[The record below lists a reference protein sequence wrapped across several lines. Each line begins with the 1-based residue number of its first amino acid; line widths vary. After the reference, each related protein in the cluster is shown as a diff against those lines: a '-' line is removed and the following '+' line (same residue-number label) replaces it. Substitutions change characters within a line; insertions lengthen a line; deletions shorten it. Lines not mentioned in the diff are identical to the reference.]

1 MTMRVREFAVDLRTP
16 LSTAADDIERREGF
30 LVAVDVTGET
40 GVGEATPLPGWTESL
55 EDCRDAL
62 AGLTE
67 GDAEGAAAG
76 DPKSALEDGALADA
90 PAARHAVSL
99 AVADAR
105 ARAAGRPLAASLAT
119 DPHTSLPVNATLGD
133 DDPEAT
139 VEAAETAVE
148 SGYDC
153 LKLKVGARDPTDDV
167 ARLRAVRE
175 AVGPGVALRADA
187 NAAWDRWTADRF
199 LNAVEASGL
208 DLDYLEQPLPADE
221 LDGHAVLR
229 RLHDTPIA
237 LDESLS
243 AVPPERTIASNAAD
257 VLVCKPMALGGPD
270 RVRDLAARAR
280 DAGVAVV
287 VTTTIDA
294 VVARLGALHVA
305 ASLPGDRAHGLATA
319 SLLDADL
326 AADPAPVRE
335 GRMRVPESPGLGI
348 DADAL
353 FR

>member
-1 MTMRVREFAVDLRTP
+1 MRVREFAVDLRTP
-16 LSTAADDIERREGF
+16 LSTAAGDIERREGF
-30 LVAVDVTGET
+30 LVAVDVAGET

-55 EDCRDAL
+55 ADCRDAL
-62 AGLTE
+62 AGLAEDDAT
-67 GDAEGAAAG
+67 GDA
-76 DPKSALEDGALADA
+76 DPEPALEDGALADA

-105 ARAAGRPLAASLAT
+105 ARAAGRPLAAALDT

-133 DDPEAT
+133 DSPGAT
-139 VEAAETAVE
+139 VEAAEAAVA

-175 AVGPGVALRADA
+175 AVGPDVALRADA

-199 LNAVEASGL
+199 LNAVEELAL

-243 AVPPERTIASNAAD
+243 AVPAGRAIASNAAD

-280 DAGVAVV
+280 DAGVDVV

-319 SLLDADL
+319 SLLDSDL
-326 AADPAPVRE
+326 AADPAPVRD
-335 GRMRVPESPGLGI
+335 GRMRVPDAPGLGI
-348 DADAL
+348 DVDAV
-353 FR
+353 FP

>member
-30 LVAVDVTGET
+30 LVAVDVAGET

-119 DPHTSLPVNATLGD
+119 VPHTSLPVNATLGD

>member
-1 MTMRVREFAVDLRTP
+1 MTMRLREFAVDLETP
-16 LSTAADDIERREGF
+16 LSTAKGDIERREGL
-30 LVAVDVTGET
+30 LVAVDVAGET

-55 EDCRDAL
+55 ADCRDAL
-62 AGLTE
+62 ADLAE
-67 GDAEGAAAG
+67 GDAVADANPE
-76 DPKSALEDGALADA
+76 SALEDGTLADA

-99 AVADAR
+99 AVSDAR
-105 ARAAGRPLAASLAT
+105 ARAADRPLAASLAT
-119 DPHTSLPVNATLGD
+119 DSHTSLPVNATLGD
-133 DDPEAT
+133 DGPEAT

-175 AVGPGVALRADA
+175 AVGPDVSLRADA

-199 LNAVEASGL
+199 LDSVEERDL

-237 LDESLS
+237 LDESLA
-243 AVPPERTIASNAAD
+243 AVPPQRALASNAAD

-280 DAGVAVV
+280 DAGVDVV

-319 SLLDADL
+319 SLLDSDL
-326 AADPAPVRE
+326 AVDPAPVRE
-335 GRMRVPESPGLGI
+335 GRMRVPEAPGLGI
-348 DADAL
+348 DVSAL
-353 FR
+353 FS

>member
-1 MTMRVREFAVDLRTP
+1 MTMRLREFAVDLRTP
-16 LSTAADDIERREGF
+16 LSTAAGDIERREGF
-30 LVAVDVTGET
+30 LVAVEVAGET

-55 EDCRDAL
+55 ADCRDVL
-62 AGLTE
+62 AGLAEDDAT
-67 GDAEGAAAG
+67 GDSDLE
-76 DPKSALEDGALADA
+76 SALEDGTLADA

-105 ARAAGRPLAASLAT
+105 ARAADRPLAAALAT

-133 DDPEAT
+133 DDPEVT

-153 LKLKVGARDPTDDV
+153 LKLKVGARDPTEDV

-175 AVGPGVALRADA
+175 AVGPGVSLRADA

-199 LNAVEASGL
+199 LHSVEELGL

-237 LDESLS
+237 LDESLA
-243 AVPPERTIASNAAD
+243 AVPPGRALASNAAD

-270 RVRDLAARAR
+270 RVRDLATRAR

-348 DADAL
+348 DVDAV
-353 FR
+353 FP

>member
-1 MTMRVREFAVDLRTP
+1 MRVREFAVDLRTP

-30 LVAVDVTGET
+30 LVAVDVAGET

-55 EDCRDAL
+55 EDCRDAI

-119 DPHTSLPVNATLGD
+119 DSHTSLPVNATLGD

-335 GRMRVPESPGLGI
+335 GRMRVPDGPGLGI
-348 DADAL
+348 DVDAL